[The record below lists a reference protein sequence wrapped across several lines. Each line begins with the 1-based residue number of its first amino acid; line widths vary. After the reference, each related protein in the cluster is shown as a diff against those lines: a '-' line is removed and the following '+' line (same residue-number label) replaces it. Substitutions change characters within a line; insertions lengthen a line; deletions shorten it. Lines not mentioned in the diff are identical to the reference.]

1 MKYTKQKRSDI
12 GRAIYNQELTTH
24 QAAEKYQIN
33 YYTARDYLRQYKAKN
48 DLQPQEC
55 SGESQERKKN
65 KPQRAKDFEELKS
78 LTRDELIDEV
88 IKARVEAEC
97 AKKGYVVKGGCQEK
111 DFINLCN
118 LNSK

>member
-1 MKYTKQKRSDI
+1 MDI

-33 YYTARDYLRQYKAKN
+33 FYTARDYLRQYRAKN
-48 DLQPQEC
+48 DLPPKEC
-55 SGESQERKKN
+55 SGDSQERKRQN
-65 KPQRAKDFEELKS
+65 HNVQKDFEELKS

-88 IKARVEAEC
+88 IKARVEAER
-97 AKKGYVVKGGCQEK
+97 AKKWYAVKGGGQEK
-111 DFINLCN
+111 EFINLCN